1 MFQKKLQYIG
11 FHSQHPQPQG
21 APSQHTR
28 DPKTS
33 PCSALAFV
41 GSFAHVDLNKQVG
54 FSSLVGRSKLAPK
67 KKHVSAAAAAAATT
81 PTATATAIRIDRM
94 RRICLLELQ
103 VASSCCLSS
112 VFLLSACQLINRF
125 EAGIPVSS
133 GLKLAGPLK
142 VEGCWNGVAKLS
154 EISTS
159 EVKAHPN
166 QSSFSH
172 RSTERL
178 PPPAYLASLLS
189 SMWLASQT
197 ERYFY
202 YDACR
207 LQGKWC
213 MSFMLRAPNRKELHV
228 YTLWPCQN

>member
-1 MFQKKLQYIG
+1 M
-11 FHSQHPQPQG
+11 
-21 APSQHTR
+21 
-28 DPKTS
+28 
-33 PCSALAFV
+33 
-41 GSFAHVDLNKQVG
+41 
-54 FSSLVGRSKLAPK
+54 
-67 KKHVSAAAAAAATT
+67 
-81 PTATATAIRIDRM
+81 
-94 RRICLLELQ
+94 CLLELQ

-112 VFLLSACQLINRF
+112 VFLLLAYQLINRF

-133 GLKLAGPLK
+133 GLKLASPLK
-142 VEGCWNGVAKLS
+142 VEGWNGVAKVS

-159 EVKAHPN
+159 EVKAHLN

-197 ERYFY
+197 ETYF

-228 YTLWPCQN
+228 YTLWPCQNMSKLKSFEDSRVIKSFRSRQQLHMMLLVFKK